1 MELTQTD
8 FKRKKYAKRQSG
20 AKGREIQTD
29 LESIPEL
36 IKMTHDANVETRLE
50 AIQYL
55 CPCHVQR
62 NRPEVW
68 DRLFEL
74 ARDPE
79 LEVRRTV
86 FHILGDGSPNERVEE
101 VVQAMESMFHDSDL
115 KLRRRARKFLAQYRR
130 TGRVNIL

>member
-1 MELTQTD
+1 MQLTQTD
-8 FKRKKYAKRQSG
+8 FKRKKYARHQSG
-20 AKGREIQTD
+20 AKGRDIHTD
-29 LESIPEL
+29 LAALPDL
-36 IKMTHDANVETRLE
+36 LKATYDPDVEAKCE

-86 FHILGDGSPNERVEE
+86 FHILGDGSPNERIHD
-101 VVQAMESMFHDSDL
+101 VVSAMESMYHDPDP